1 MGMIT
6 VTKAETSD
14 EDAIWRMLEPVLRAG
29 EVYLLPRDWSRE
41 EALEYWFSPGHH
53 VFVAKNGGETIGTYY
68 LHANQRGG
76 GAHVAN
82 CGYLTAQGRTGGGV
96 ATAMCLHSLEKAAEL
111 GFRAMQFNC
120 VVSTNERAVALWH
133 RLGFATVGRV
143 PQAFEHPT
151 RGFVDTLVMY
161 RPL

>member
-1 MGMIT
+1 MIAT
-6 VTKAETSD
+6 RQADATD
-14 EDAIWRMLEPVLRAG
+14 HDAIWRMLEPVLRAG
-29 EVYLLPRDWSRE
+29 ETYLLPRGWSRG

-53 VFVAKNGGETIGTYY
+53 VFVACAGDEVVGTYY

-96 ATAMCLHSLEKAAEL
+96 ATAMCLHSLEKAREL

-120 VVSTNERAVALWH
+120 VVTTNERAVALWR

-143 PQAFEHPT
+143 PNAFEHPAL
-151 RGFVDTLVMY
+151 GFVDTLVMY
-161 RPL
+161 REL

>member
-1 MGMIT
+1 VIT
-6 VTKAETSD
+6 TRQATAAD
-14 EDAIWRMLEPVLRAG
+14 HDAIWRMLEPVLRAG
-29 EVYLLPRDWSRE
+29 EVYLLPRDWSSE
-41 EALEYWFSPGHH
+41 EALRYWFSPDHH
-53 VFVAKNGGETIGTYY
+53 VFVACAGDEVVGTYY

-96 ATAMCLHSLEKAAEL
+96 ATAMCLHSLEKAREL

-120 VVSTNERAVALWH
+120 VVTTNERAVSLWH

-143 PQAFEHPT
+143 PRAFEHPT
-151 RGFVDTLVMY
+151 LGFVDTLVMY
-161 RPL
+161 REL

>member
-1 MGMIT
+1 MIT
-6 VTKAETSD
+6 IRQANSAD
-14 EDAIWRMLEPVLRAG
+14 GDAIWRMLEPVLRAG
-29 EVYLLPRDWSRE
+29 EVYLLPRDWSRG

-53 VFVAKNGGETIGTYY
+53 VFVASAGDQIVGTYY

-96 ATAMCLHSLEKAAEL
+96 ATAMCLHSLQAAREQ

-120 VVSTNERAVALWH
+120 VVTTNERAVALWH

-143 PQAFEHPT
+143 PGAFEHPAL
-151 RGFVDTLVMY
+151 GFVDTLVMF
-161 RPL
+161 REL